1 MTSDTLG
8 ILHAWGQAIPCAD
21 PGAANSPV
29 FGMEVAGSDA
39 EASRFAENWREDSQV
54 AQLSA
59 EDRAE
64 HWRRTRNLMIGHL
77 VVWFIF
83 SFGVHMFADQLYYVS
98 FFGWP
103 LSYYLAAQGSLIVFV
118 VQLFLF
124 NWQQNAID
132 VQFGVDEA
140 SNEIK

>member
-1 MTSDTLG
+1 M
-8 ILHAWGQAIPCAD
+8 
-21 PGAANSPV
+21 
-29 FGMEVAGSDA
+29 
-39 EASRFAENWREDSQV
+39 

-59 EDRAE
+59 VDRAE

-83 SFGVHMFADQLYYVS
+83 SFGVHMFADQLYYVN

-124 NWQQNAID
+124 NRQQNAID

-140 SNEIK
+140 SHAIK

>member
-1 MTSDTLG
+1 
-8 ILHAWGQAIPCAD
+8 
-21 PGAANSPV
+21 
-29 FGMEVAGSDA
+29 VAHKM
-39 EASRFAENWREDSQV
+39 
-54 AQLSA
+54 SA
-59 EDRAE
+59 EDRLE

-83 SFGVHMFADQLYYVS
+83 SYGVHMFAYQLYQVS

-103 LSYYLAAQGSLIVFV
+103 LNYYLAAQGSLIVFV